1 MKEQIVYGAQEISVE
16 LPDHTRVIPGSFEP
30 GLSPVESLEQTVR
43 DALNSPLELPPL
55 SDLAKP
61 GSKVTIAFDDPTV
74 SCFAP
79 VWETGISL
87 MLEELDRAGVKRRD
101 VTLICAN
108 ALHRK
113 STRMELAKLI
123 GDKLVREFGYRLQCH
138 DAEDAENLVDLG
150 RTESGYE
157 VEVSKLVTD
166 SDLTIYLNTTCFRG
180 FTGGWKS
187 VCVGLSS
194 FRSIRWHHNPDDMS
208 TSLVR
213 NPMHDML
220 NEMGAHLE
228 AATGRRIY
236 KLETIL
242 SDPHHVARMWAGSVS
257 ATRAA
262 ALETL
267 RSVSPPRRDTLQ
279 EKADI
284 ILYGI
289 PDWSPYAAFSSMN
302 PILTLISTGL
312 GYLGGMIEATGKP
325 GCSVILATPCKDQ
338 WDDLHFPS
346 YREVWDR
353 WLSRTND
360 PYLIR
365 DRAEEDF
372 AHRPEYIYK
381 YRFGYGFHPVHA
393 VMATYPL
400 KRLRHVGEVIVAGAE
415 NPALPRRLGFRSTE
429 SVETAIEQ
437 AQSIHGRDAV
447 IAYIKYPQMEKRQ

>member
-1 MKEQIVYGAQEISVE
+1 MRERMVFGSREIPVE
-16 LPDHTRVIPGSFEP
+16 LPDHTRVIPGSFEL
-30 GLSPVESLEQTVR
+30 GLAPVENLEQTVR
-43 DALNSPLELPPL
+43 DALGSPLELPPL
-55 SDLAKP
+55 RELAKP
-61 GSKVTIAFDDPTV
+61 GWKVTIAFDDPTV

-79 VWETGISL
+79 VWETGIGL

-101 VTLICAN
+101 VTLVCAN

-113 STRMELAKLI
+113 STRMELSKLI
-123 GDKLVREFGYRLQCH
+123 GERLLREFGYRVQCH
-138 DAEDAENLVDLG
+138 DAEDAENLVYLG
-150 RTESGYE
+150 RTESGRE
-157 VEVSKLVTD
+157 VEVNKLVTD
-166 SDLTIYLNTTCFRG
+166 SELTIYLNTTCFRG

-220 NEMGAHLE
+220 DEMGAHLE
-228 AATGRRIY
+228 AVTGRRIY

-242 SDPHHVARMWAGSVS
+242 SDPHHVARMWAGSVN

-267 RSVSPPRRDTLQ
+267 RSLSPPRRHALG

-284 ILYGI
+284 VLYGI
-289 PDWSPYAAFSSMN
+289 PDWSPYAAFSSLN

-312 GYLGGMIEATGKP
+312 GYLGGMIEAVGKP
-325 GCSVILATPCKDQ
+325 GCTVILATPCHDQ
-338 WDDLHFPS
+338 WNDVHFPS

-353 WLSRTND
+353 WLGQTND
-360 PYLIR
+360 PYLIK
-365 DRAEEDF
+365 DRAEDDF
-372 AHRPEYIYK
+372 AHRPEYLYK
-381 YRFGYGFHPVHA
+381 YRFCYGFHPVHA

-415 NPALPRRLGFRSTE
+415 KPALADHLGFRSTE
-429 SVETAIEQ
+429 TVETAIEQ

-447 IAYIKYPQMEKRQ
+447 IAYIKYPQMYSRQ